1 MNTYTFLITSLIII
15 LIPGTGV
22 IYTISLGM
30 TEGRRKSIYA
40 ALGCTA
46 GIIPHLCISIA
57 LSSLLMQ
64 LNSTVFTVMKYLGAF
79 YLIYL
84 GLGMMISNKTV
95 QFSEMKTESHTRA
108 IIKRGILINLLNP
121 KLTLF
126 FFSFLPQYVS
136 SDSTHYV
143 AKSFIL
149 GVIFM
154 VLTLIVFIGYG
165 LLAGSARTWLCQSS
179 MRMSIL
185 QKCFGII
192 FIVLAVQLAFDC
204 IL

>member
-1 MNTYTFLITSLIII
+1 MDTYTFLITSLIII

-30 TEGRRKSIYA
+30 TEGRKKSVFA

-46 GIIPHLCISIA
+46 GIIPHLCVSIA

-64 LNSTVFTVMKYLGAF
+64 MNGKIFTVIKYIGVL

-84 GLGMMISNKTV
+84 GIGMIFSKGNV
-95 QFSEMKTESHTRA
+95 RFSETQVESHTPA

-136 SDSTHYV
+136 SDSANYM
-143 AKSFIL
+143 AKSAFLGILFI
-149 GVIFM
+149 
-154 VLTLIVFIGYG
+154 VLTFIVFVGYG
-165 LLAGSARTWLCQSS
+165 FLAGTAKIWLCQSPK
-179 MRMSIL
+179 RMSFL
-185 QKCFGII
+185 QKCFGAT
-192 FIVLAVQLAFDC
+192 FIVFAAKLALEK
-204 IL
+204 

>member
-95 QFSEMKTESHTRA
+95 QFSEMKTESHARA